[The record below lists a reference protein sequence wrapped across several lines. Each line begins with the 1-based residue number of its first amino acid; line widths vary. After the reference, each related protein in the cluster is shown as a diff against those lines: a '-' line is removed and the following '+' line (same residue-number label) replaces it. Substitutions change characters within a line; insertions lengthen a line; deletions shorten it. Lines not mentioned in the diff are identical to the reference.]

1 MAAVFKLFQR
11 KEELYEPSPRY
22 GHYAAEVD
30 GQLYLYSGRSVRY
43 TAEKEKLQSLVEV
56 LDPLTE
62 TWTQKTT
69 EGDIPPGMYDGGCT
83 STGQDLFTIGG
94 RDEKLWYGDL
104 YRLKPT
110 QNSLR
115 WTRLTSVAKKLG
127 CGMVCFNSKHL
138 LLFAGYGPPP
148 ADIQPRAVF
157 TRNTQYTDGRGWTNE
172 LHLFDLDTG
181 MSVDRLINIH
191 EQIHVFS

>member
-1 MAAVFKLFQR
+1 MAAIFKLFQR
-11 KEELYEPSPRY
+11 KVPQQEPYEPSPRFA
-22 GHYAAEVD
+22 HYAAEVN
-30 GQLYLYSGRSVRY
+30 GQLYFYSGRTVRY
-43 TAEKEKLQSLVEV
+43 TAEKEKLQSLVKV

-69 EGDIPPGMYDGGCT
+69 EGDIPPGMYQGACT
-83 STGQDLFTIGG
+83 SAGQDMFTLGG
-94 RDEKLWYGDL
+94 RIENLWYGDL
-104 YRLKPT
+104 YRLKAT

-115 WTRLTSVAKKLG
+115 WTRLTSVAKKSG

-148 ADIQPRAVF
+148 TDIQPGAVF
-157 TRNTQYTDGRGWTNE
+157 TRNTQFTDGSGWTNE

-181 MSVDRLINIH
+181 MWWKSY
-191 EQIHVFS
+191 

>member
-1 MAAVFKLFQR
+1 MAAVFRLFQR
-11 KEELYEPSPRY
+11 KDPQQELYEPSPRY
-22 GHYAAEVD
+22 AHYAAEVN
-30 GQLYLYSGRSVRY
+30 GQLYFYSGRTVRY

-69 EGDIPPGMYDGGCT
+69 EGDIPPGMFNGACT
-83 STGQDLFTIGG
+83 STGQDLFTFGG
-94 RDEKLWYGDL
+94 RDGKLWYGDL

-115 WTRLTSVAKKLG
+115 WTRLTSVVKKAG
-127 CGMVCFNSKHL
+127 CGMVCFSSKHL

-148 ADIQPRAVF
+148 TDIQPGAVF
-157 TRNTQYTDGRGWTNE
+157 TRDTRYTDGRGWTNE

-181 MSVDRLINIH
+181 MWWKSY
-191 EQIHVFS
+191 